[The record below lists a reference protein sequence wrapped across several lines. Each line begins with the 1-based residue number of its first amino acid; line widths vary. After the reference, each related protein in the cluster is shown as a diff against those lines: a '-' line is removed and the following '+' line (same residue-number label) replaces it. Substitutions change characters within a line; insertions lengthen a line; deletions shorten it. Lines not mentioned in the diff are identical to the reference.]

1 MTVLKNTRFGAHCR
15 ALAAGVALAVAGSSV
30 ALAAPPTK
38 ITPEEAEESRQ
49 SARND
54 AAGDL
59 DAGNFASAGYN
70 FDVAAGE
77 MGDPVLFLEAADAYI
92 SQGEQDRSIEM
103 AETAIDRAKI
113 ALDILYFLD
122 DDDQYKATRYHVLSE
137 GDVDTNIGRANDTV
151 SKAESLIEEIEAEQ
165 AAANEKPEGP
175 VDTPKERK
183 PIKPGTGL
191 VIGGSVSLVVGLG
204 GIGMMAAYLAVGGG
218 VQSQVDALDPGN
230 EMDVAEYER
239 LDAQGRQTNILAGV
253 GAGIGGVG
261 LILGG
266 VLIGLGAK
274 KMKDAGGGKEKAS
287 AMVIPTTNG
296 LAVVGRF

>member
-1 MTVLKNTRFGAHCR
+1 M
-15 ALAAGVALAVAGSSV
+15 AGSSV
-30 ALAAPPTK
+30 AMAAPPSK

-49 SARND
+49 ATRND
-54 AAGDL
+54 AASDL
-59 DAGNFASAGYN
+59 EAGNFAAAGYT

-77 MGDPVLFLEAADAYI
+77 MGDPVMFLEAADAYI
-92 SQGEQDRSIEM
+92 SQGEKDRSTEM
-103 AETAIDRAKI
+103 AETAIDRANI

-122 DDDQYKATRYHVLSE
+122 DDAQYSASRYHVLSE
-137 GDVDTNIGRANDTV
+137 GDVDSNIGRANDTV
-151 SKAESLIEEIEAEQ
+151 SRAESLIAEIEEEE
-165 AAANEKPEGP
+165 ANAGKKPEGP
-175 VDTPKERK
+175 KDEGREPK
-183 PIKPGTGL
+183 PLKPGTGL
-191 VIGGSVSLVVGLG
+191 IIGGTASVVVGLG
-204 GIGMMAAYLAVGGG
+204 GIGMMAAFLAVGAGI
-218 VQSQVDALDPGN
+218 QSDVDALDPNN

-239 LDAQGRQTNILAGV
+239 LDAEGKQTNILAGV

-274 KMKDAGGGKEKAS
+274 KMKDSGGGKEKAS